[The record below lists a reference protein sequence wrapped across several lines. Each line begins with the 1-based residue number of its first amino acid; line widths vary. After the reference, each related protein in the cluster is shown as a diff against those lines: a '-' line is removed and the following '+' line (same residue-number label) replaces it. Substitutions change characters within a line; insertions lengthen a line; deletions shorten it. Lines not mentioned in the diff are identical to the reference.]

1 MALDTTDFNQFM
13 SELMRILMQQKVRER
28 GYQSWGKVQEELQ
41 RSGLAR
47 RLEGYTAQEEMQKR
61 LLQEGYSRDV
71 VKMLLATIFKG
82 AEGYGRPG
90 VEALERTRKV
100 GLGETPGIPPEIPGQ
115 YEEITGQYESLMP
128 AIGRKLAAGQYP
140 SREEMAILTRLLGP
154 EKLQEFLE
162 QAEKVKAGR
171 AGREVSR
178 EKTRLGY
185 AELGLKTPGA
195 KLTKKQLED
204 KLKFFSKK
212 EKVFVDKL
220 ETLEEQIGL
229 TEDDPEAERL
239 QTQISEMRQNQ
250 LNTLDQLLGDL
261 DKKKADGIISKLK
274 ANKITAK
281 GMEKYKEKFKKEYKL
296 TDVEYQ
302 YIRLNL

>member
-1 MALDTTDFNQFM
+1 MPADLTDFNKFM
-13 SELMRILMQQKVRER
+13 SQLMQILMQQKVRER

-47 RLEGYTAQEEMQKR
+47 RLEGYTAQEEMQNR
-61 LLQEGYSRDV
+61 LLQAGYSRDV
-71 VKMLLATIFKG
+71 VKMLLATIAKG
-82 AEGYGRPG
+82 TEGYGRPG
-90 VEALERTRKV
+90 IETIQRIRET

-115 YEEITGQYESLMP
+115 YEEVTAPYESIMP
-128 AIGRKLAAGQYP
+128 AIGRRLQEGEYP

-154 EKLQEFLE
+154 EKVQEFLE

-171 AGREVSR
+171 AQRKVSAD
-178 EKTRLGY
+178 KTALGW
-185 AELGLKTPGA
+185 AELGLKKPGE

-204 KLKFFSKK
+204 KLKFFGKK

-220 ETLEEQIGL
+220 ETLEEEIGL
-229 TEDDPEAERL
+229 TEDDPKAEEL
-239 QTQISEMRQNQ
+239 KTQISEMRQNQ

-261 DKKKADGIISKLK
+261 DKKKCDEIISKLK

-302 YIRLNL
+302 YIRLNI